1 MSQPF
6 FSDITMRQCHIMTFR
21 TCSPLVLLHL
31 VSYLRFISRPRQFR
45 IQILKLAFAFRFS
58 FICTFYSSIHIW
70 FNTRTTDLCGNIE
83 KKPGH
88 WSSSSQNVSICHW
101 NLNSITEHSYV
112 KISLLKASIHNQ
124 KFIIS
129 LFINSIQFVCLK
141 HTSIQVFLYMKAIQ
155 KYRVM
160 NQSNQTTHCN
170 IKGVVYVS
178 TSKILFHRKY

>member
-1 MSQPF
+1 
-6 FSDITMRQCHIMTFR
+6 MRQCHIMTFR

-112 KISLLKASIHNQ
+112 KISLLKASIHN
-124 KFIIS
+124 
-129 LFINSIQFVCLK
+129 
-141 HTSIQVFLYMKAIQ
+141 
-155 KYRVM
+155 
-160 NQSNQTTHCN
+160 
-170 IKGVVYVS
+170 
-178 TSKILFHRKY
+178 